1 MKQALLLAIVSLII
15 PPMMAA
21 QGTDTCRGNDCPF
34 VAYVGSDPT
43 GNVCGNSPQ
52 VTVYNGTIYTCKS
65 GVMASSPG
73 PTGPTGPIGPTGPQG
88 ASGRFRRN
96 WSMWVRVD
104 QLEQRGATGPTGA
117 TGAQASL
124 GAAGTNGTNGTVI
137 PTGMI
142 SFIASGTCPAGWT
155 EVTTMIGRYIMGTT
169 AANGGVGGTGGST
182 SYTPAGTNAAPTVG
196 TLTAASQTFTGTP
209 GTVPAQTFT
218 GNAGT
223 VPAETFTGSS
233 ANTSAVTAGTPAGTN
248 GATAT
253 TGNCASTAIAAGTGS
268 LNACK
273 TTAPNLT
280 VPAET
285 FTGSQLATHLHTVT
299 ATGTNSTAAFTPA
312 GTNSTAAFTP
322 AGTNGTSSVTGT
334 LVAGA
339 FSGTPATIQPP
350 YIELIPCSK
359 N

>member
-1 MKQALLLAIVSLII
+1 MRKILLILLFAPALS
-15 PPMMAA
+15 A
-21 QGTDTCRGNDCPF
+21 QSPNSPIQTVT
-34 VAYVGSDPT
+34 SDPSGAT
-43 GNVCGNSPQ
+43 ACGSPWNWNID
-52 VTVYNGTIYTCKS
+52 NGMIWYPAQRS
-65 GVMASSPG
+65 GANCTWTNLLTAG
-73 PTGPTGPIGPTGPQG
+73 PTGPPGPAGATGPQG
-88 ASGRFRRN
+88 AT
-96 WSMWVRVD
+96 
-104 QLEQRGATGPTGA
+104 GATGPQGNDGVPGSTGATGNTGA
-117 TGAQASL
+117 TGAQ
-124 GAAGTNGTNGTVI
+124 GPQGTAGTNGTNGTVI

-182 SYTPAGTNAAPTVG
+182 SYTPAGTSAAPTVG
-196 TLTAASQTFTGTP
+196 TLTAAAQTFTGTP

-218 GNAGT
+218 GSAGT
-223 VPAETFTGSS
+223 VPAETFTGSA

-253 TGNCASTAIAAGTGS
+253 SGNCASTAIAAGTGS